1 MNPALDSRARFEAH
15 RLEKT
20 GRRPRTWGAGTF
32 SGDEVPPRLQGKYVE
47 PIEQAAWEAWQAAI
61 ASMWLPIETVPTDG
75 SMFIVWFAA
84 VRFEEDEDGKLH
96 EHDASTADFAA
107 WRADPE
113 HGGYVDCFGAP
124 HGDGGGPTHWQ
135 PITPPIAALAA
146 KEPT

>member
-1 MNPALDSRARFEAH
+1 MNPALDSRARFEAWYAD
-15 RLEKT
+15 EC
-20 GRRPRTWGAGTF
+20 GAGLDVTMF
-32 SGDEVPPRLQGKYVE
+32 RRDAEQPDEYHHWE
-47 PIEQAAWEAWQAAI
+47 AQAAWEAWQAAI
-61 ASMWLPIETVPTDG
+61 ASMWLPIETAPKDG

-84 VRFEEDEDGKLH
+84 VRFEEDEDGKLQ

-124 HGDGGGPTHWQ
+124 HGDCGGPTHWQ

-146 KEPT
+146 KETT

>member
-1 MNPALDSRARFEAH
+1 MNPALDSRARFEAQPEFVADPG
-15 RLEKT
+15 L
-20 GRRPRTWGAGTF
+20 
-32 SGDEVPPRLQGKYVE
+32 LQRQLDGKSYVFTRV
-47 PIEQAAWEAWQAAI
+47 QGMWTAWQAAI

-75 SMFIVWFAA
+75 SMFIVWVAA
-84 VRFEEDEDGKLH
+84 VRFQEDEDGRLH

-146 KEPT
+146 KETT